1 MIKIIL
7 ADDHNVVRNGIKTL
21 LDQERDMTIIAE
33 ATDGQQVLQLLEQCG
48 TNLPDVVI
56 TDVNMP
62 VMNGMELIEAINERY
77 PSLRT
82 LVLSMLDHERYITQS
97 FRAGCKAYIL
107 KTVSAEELLFAIR
120 HICKYNERYLSA
132 EISLKMLDEMLFAP
146 EAATPNDHK
155 QPIELSKREL
165 EVLTLIADG
174 YTNLE
179 IAEKLFTS
187 KRTVEGH
194 RQNLIDKT
202 GTRNTASLIRFA
214 IQHKYVA

>member
-21 LDQERDMTIIAE
+21 LDQERDMTIVAE
-33 ATDGQQVLQLLEQCG
+33 ATDGQQVLQLLEKSSH
-48 TNLPDVVI
+48 NLPDVVI

-77 PSLRT
+77 PGLKT
-82 LVLSMLDHERYITQS
+82 LVLSMLDHERYIIQA
-97 FRAGCKAYIL
+97 FKAGCKAYVL
-107 KTVSAEELLFAIR
+107 KTVSSEELLFAIR
-120 HICKYNERYLSA
+120 QVCKYNERYLSA
-132 EISLKMLDEMLFAP
+132 EISLKMLDKMLFAP
-146 EAATPNDHK
+146 MASTPDEHK

>member
-7 ADDHNVVRNGIKTL
+7 ADDHNVVRNGIRTL
-21 LDQERDMTIIAE
+21 LDQERDMTIMAE
-33 ATDGQQVLQLLEQCG
+33 ATDGQQVLQLLENCG
-48 TNLPDVVI
+48 TDLPDMII

-77 PSLRT
+77 PGLKT
-82 LVLSMLDHERYITQS
+82 LVLSMLDHERYITQA
-97 FRAGCKAYIL
+97 FKAGAKAYLL

-132 EISLKMLDEMLFAP
+132 EISLKMLDKMLFSP
-146 EAATPNDHK
+146 ESDFHEQK
-155 QPIELSKREL
+155 QPVELSKREL
-165 EVLTLIADG
+165 EVLTLIAEG

-179 IAEKLFTS
+179 IADKLFTS

>member
-7 ADDHNVVRNGIKTL
+7 ADDHNVVRNGIRTL
-21 LDQERDMTIIAE
+21 LDQERDMTIMAE
-33 ATDGQQVLQLLEQCG
+33 ATDGQQVLQLLENCG
-48 TNLPDVVI
+48 TDLPDMII
-56 TDVNMP
+56 TDINMP

-77 PSLRT
+77 PGLKT
-82 LVLSMLDHERYITQS
+82 LVLSMLDHERYITQA
-97 FRAGCKAYIL
+97 FKAGAKAYLL

-132 EISLKMLDEMLFAP
+132 EISLKMLDKMLFSP
-146 EAATPNDHK
+146 ESDFHEQK
-155 QPIELSKREL
+155 QPVELSKREL
-165 EVLTLIADG
+165 EVLTLIAEG

-179 IAEKLFTS
+179 IADKLFTS

>member
-7 ADDHNVVRNGIKTL
+7 ADDHNVVRNGIRTL
-21 LDQERDMTIIAE
+21 LDQESDMSIVAE
-33 ATDGQQVLQLLEQCG
+33 ATDGQQVLQLLEKCG
-48 TNLPDVVI
+48 TDLPDIIV

-77 PSLRT
+77 PGLKT
-82 LVLSMLDHERYITQS
+82 LVLSMLDHERYITQA
-97 FRAGCKAYIL
+97 FKAGAKAYIL

-132 EISLKMLDEMLFAP
+132 EISLKMLDKMLFSPDANY
-146 EAATPNDHK
+146 NDQS
-155 QPIELSKREL
+155 QPVELSKREL

>member
-21 LDQERDMTIIAE
+21 LDQESDMNIVAE
-33 ATDGQQVLQLLEQCG
+33 ATDGQQVLQLLEKC
-48 TNLPDVVI
+48 TDLPDIIV

-77 PSLRT
+77 PGLKT
-82 LVLSMLDHERYITQS
+82 LVLSMLDHERYITQA
-97 FRAGCKAYIL
+97 FKAGTKAYIL

-132 EISLKMLDEMLFAP
+132 EISLKMLDKMLFTP
-146 EAATPNDHK
+146 EAATFSEHK
-155 QPIELSKREL
+155 QPVELSKREL

-214 IQHKYVA
+214 IQHKYVS

>member
-7 ADDHNVVRNGIKTL
+7 ADDHNVVRNGIKSL
-21 LDQERDMTIIAE
+21 LDQERDMTIVAE

-48 TNLPDVVI
+48 TDLPDIII

-77 PSLRT
+77 PGLKT
-82 LVLSMLDHERYITQS
+82 LVLSMLDHERYITQG
-97 FRAGCKAYIL
+97 FKAGAKAYLL

-120 HICKYNERYLSA
+120 HVCKYNERYLCA
-132 EISLKMLDEMLFAP
+132 EISLKMLDKMLFAP
-146 EAATPNDHK
+146 ESTFNELKH
-155 QPIELSKREL
+155 PIDLSKREL

>member
-7 ADDHNVVRNGIKTL
+7 ADDHNVVRNGIRTL
-21 LDQERDMTIIAE
+21 LDQERDMTIMDE
-33 ATDGQQVLQLLEQCG
+33 ATDGQQVLQLLENCG
-48 TNLPDVVI
+48 TDLPDMII

-62 VMNGMELIEAINERY
+62 VMGGMELIEAINERY
-77 PSLRT
+77 PGLKT
-82 LVLSMLDHERYITQS
+82 LVLSMLDHERYITQA
-97 FRAGCKAYIL
+97 FKAGAKAYLL

-132 EISLKMLDEMLFAP
+132 EISLKMLDKMLFSP
-146 EAATPNDHK
+146 ESDFHEQK
-155 QPIELSKREL
+155 QPVELSKREL
-165 EVLTLIADG
+165 EVLTLIAEG

-179 IAEKLFTS
+179 IADKLFTS

>member
-21 LDQERDMTIIAE
+21 LDQERDMTIVAE
-33 ATDGQQVLQLLEQCG
+33 ATDGQQVLQLLEECG
-48 TNLPDVVI
+48 NNLPDIII

-62 VMNGMELIEAINERY
+62 VMNGMELIEAINQRY
-77 PSLRT
+77 PNLKT
-82 LVLSMLDHERYITQS
+82 MVLSMLDHERYITQS
-97 FRAGCKAYIL
+97 FKAGTKAYLL
-107 KTVSAEELLFAIR
+107 KTVNAEELLFAIR
-120 HICKYNERYLSA
+120 HIIKYNERYLSA
-132 EISLKMLDEMLFAP
+132 EISLKMLDKMLFSP
-146 EAATPNDHK
+146 EATFDSEA
-155 QPIELSKREL
+155 QPVELSKREL
-165 EVLTLIADG
+165 EVLTLIAEG

-194 RQNLIDKT
+194 RQNLIEKT

-214 IQHKYVA
+214 IQHKYVS

>member
-7 ADDHNVVRNGIKTL
+7 ADDHNVVRNGIRTL
-21 LDQERDMTIIAE
+21 LDQESDMNIVAE
-33 ATDGQQVLQLLEQCG
+33 ATDGQQVLQLLEKGG
-48 TNLPDVVI
+48 TDLPDIIV

-77 PSLRT
+77 PGLKT
-82 LVLSMLDHERYITQS
+82 LVLSMLDHERYITQA
-97 FRAGCKAYIL
+97 FKAGTKGYIL

-132 EISLKMLDEMLFAP
+132 EISLKMLDKTLFSPDA
-146 EAATPNDHK
+146 NYNHQS
-155 QPIELSKREL
+155 QPVELSKREL

>member
-7 ADDHNVVRNGIKTL
+7 ADDHNVVRNGIRTL
-21 LDQERDMTIIAE
+21 LDQESDMSIVAE
-33 ATDGQQVLQLLEQCG
+33 ATDGQQVLQLLEKCG
-48 TNLPDVVI
+48 ADLPDIII

-77 PSLRT
+77 PGLKT
-82 LVLSMLDHERYITQS
+82 LILSMLDHERYITQA
-97 FRAGCKAYIL
+97 FKAGAKAYIL

-120 HICKYNERYLSA
+120 QICKYHERYLSA
-132 EISLKMLDEMLFAP
+132 EISLKMLDKMLFAP
-146 EAATPNDHK
+146 EAAALNEHQ
-155 QPIELSKREL
+155 QPVELSKREL